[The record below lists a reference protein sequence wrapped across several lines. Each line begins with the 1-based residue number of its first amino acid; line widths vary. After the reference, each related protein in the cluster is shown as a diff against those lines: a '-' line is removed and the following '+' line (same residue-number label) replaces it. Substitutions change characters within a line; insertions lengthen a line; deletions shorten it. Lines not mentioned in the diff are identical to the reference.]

1 MLKVS
6 KGDLGVAVMGY
17 NGEKSEKK
25 FEIMKKVAN
34 FVIVLDYAVRK
45 CSA

>member
-34 FVIVLDYAVRK
+34 FVIVLDYAVRE